1 MSNVAGLSPAVDRL
15 LDESSSGSS
24 NPVSP
29 ARQLLSLRVSPDRTK
44 YRDLSVTCPT
54 CESEVPAVNLG
65 GEDPILARKH
75 CTQAALPS
83 CSRHEAAPNMFDW
96 RDPPG

>member
-29 ARQLLSLRVSPDRTK
+29 ATESRTTASK
-44 YRDLSVTCPT
+44 S
-54 CESEVPAVNLG
+54 
-65 GEDPILARKH
+65 H
-75 CTQAALPS
+75 
-83 CSRHEAAPNMFDW
+83 F
-96 RDPPG
+96 